1 MSELGWAVRLP
12 PAGYAGMYCYDCS
25 QLLELL
31 RRSLE
36 CAECGQRVADE
47 DAADRDGW
55 RYFHT
60 KSGPLTPY
68 CAECSEELYGV

>member
-12 PAGYAGMYCYDCS
+12 AAGYAGSYCYDCS

-36 CAECGQRVADE
+36 CDECGHKVADE
-47 DAADRDGW
+47 DAAENEGW
-55 RYFHT
+55 RYFCD
-60 KSGPLTPY
+60 SAGELTPL
-68 CAECSEELYGV
+68 CAECAEQVFGV

>member
-1 MSELGWAVRLP
+1 MNELGWAVRLP
-12 PAGYAGMYCYDCS
+12 TAGYAGSYCYDCS

-36 CAECGQRVADE
+36 CSECGQTVADE
-47 DAADRDGW
+47 ETADNEGW

-60 KSGPLTPY
+60 SSGPLTPY
-68 CAECSEELYGV
+68 CSECAEQVFGV